1 MELNIE
7 RLCHVQKRMQTS
19 ADKSGDDE
27 IVTCRVGVKG
37 VRVHRDQMEELGG
50 LPIGATAPLF
60 TEAGMP
66 IQRMSFLF
74 PKRELIAAGKIE
86 HRRESG
92 ATNATLQLTTAVVAD
107 LRFNL
112 DVPEEDNE
120 TCMMSFTL
128 VWKAAGDEVDEVRGL
143 LNRKGCWMKM
153 KFREPELSQQSD
165 AFAGGPKA
173 EAAAGAKAKQERA
186 DRKRLAAG
194 ETPEEAKQTPP
205 PAAAAGDDE
214 LLATAM
220 EYVKRSGR
228 GSVSAVQR
236 QLKIGY
242 NRAARIVEALEVL
255 KVVGPLKADGTRDV
269 LERIGPKKGGLAE
282 LERDAKAHAAKHPRK
297 DPKTTPTRRTR

>member
-1 MELNIE
+1 MQITIE
-7 RLCHVQKRMQTS
+7 RVCHVQKRMQTS

-50 LPIGATAPLF
+50 LPIGATEPLF
-60 TEAGMP
+60 TDAGMP

-74 PKRELIAAGKIE
+74 PKRELLATGKIE

-92 ATNATLQLTTAVVAD
+92 ATNATLELTTAVVAD

-120 TCMMSFTL
+120 TCLMSFTL

-143 LNRKGCWMKM
+143 LNRKGCFMKM
-153 KFREPELSQQSD
+153 KFKEPELSQQTD
-165 AFAGGPKA
+165 AFAGGNKA
-173 EAAAGAKAKQERA
+173 EK
-186 DRKRLAAG
+186 AAG
-194 ETPEEAKQTPP
+194 EKAKEERKQRAAGEKPEDSKTPEPP
-205 PAAAAGDDE
+205 PVDDE
-214 LLATAM
+214 LLASAM

-228 GSVSAVQR
+228 GTISAVQR
-236 QLKIGY
+236 QFKIGY

-255 KVVGPLKADGTRDV
+255 KVVGPLKSDGTREV
-269 LERIGPKKGGLAE
+269 LERIQPKRGSSLKE
-282 LERDAKAHAAKHPRK
+282 LEQEAAALAKKHPRK
-297 DPKTTPTRRTR
+297 DASSKPAARKPR

>member
-1 MELNIE
+1 MELTIE

-27 IVTCRVGVKG
+27 IVTCRVGIKG

-50 LPIGATAPLF
+50 LPIGATQPLF
-60 TEAGMP
+60 TDAGMP

-92 ATNATLQLTTAVVAD
+92 ASNATLELTTAVVAD

-112 DVPEEDNE
+112 DVPEDDNE

-143 LNRKGCWMKM
+143 LNRKGCFMKM

-173 EAAAGAKAKQERA
+173 EAAAGARAKA
-186 DRKRLAAG
+186 DRKQLAAG
-194 ETPEEAKQTPP
+194 AKPEEAQTPTADVP
-205 PAAAAGDDE
+205 DE

-228 GSVSAVQR
+228 GTISAVQR

-255 KVVGPLKADGTRDV
+255 KVVGPLKADGTREV
-269 LERIGPKKGGLAE
+269 LERIQPKRGTSLKDLEKEAADLA
-282 LERDAKAHAAKHPRK
+282 KKHPRRDEK
-297 DPKTTPTRRTR
+297 KASGNGRARR

>member
-1 MELNIE
+1 MEITIE
-7 RLCHVQKRMQTS
+7 RVCHVQKRMQTS

-74 PKRELIAAGKIE
+74 PKRELLASGKIE

-92 ATNATLQLTTAVVAD
+92 AANAILELTTAVVAD

-112 DVPEEDNE
+112 DVPEDDNE
-120 TCMMSFTL
+120 TCLMSFTL

-143 LNRKGCWMKM
+143 LNRKGCLMKM
-153 KFREPELSQQSD
+153 KFKEPELSQQTD
-165 AFAGGPKA
+165 AFAGGNKA
-173 EAAAGAKAKQERA
+173 EK
-186 DRKRLAAG
+186 AAG
-194 ETPEEAKQTPP
+194 ERAKLDQKQRAAGEKPEDAPTV
-205 PAAAAGDDE
+205 PAIDGDDE
-214 LLATAM
+214 QLALAM
-220 EYVKRSGR
+220 EYVKRTGR
-228 GSVSAVQR
+228 GSISAVQR

-242 NRAARIVEALEVL
+242 NRAARLVEALEKL
-255 KVVGPLKADGTRDV
+255 GVVGPLKTDGTREV
-269 LERIGPKKGGLAE
+269 LERIQPKRGSSLKE
-282 LERDAKAHAAKHPRK
+282 LEKEAADLAKKHPRK
-297 DPKTTPTRRTR
+297 DASSKTTTARKHR